1 MHTVD
6 HTEPTPLI
14 VRLCNWVGEV
24 VLSVPA
30 LRRLEAAGYRLELV
44 GKPWARA
51 LLEGHGWHV
60 NVRTGGSLAAAVQ
73 LRRLRRQ
80 LARASAP
87 FARARPALLMTKSL
101 SSALEAR
108 LAGLR
113 AGGFNR
119 DGRGAL
125 LAASWPLPATEHV
138 AHAYWLLVS
147 RYLGRDEPFPA
158 ELALQVAPRRRVEAR
173 GLLAASGLR
182 QGEFIVLCPFS
193 GSDDRQG
200 LKVWPRFPELAREF
214 ARRGIATAICP
225 GPNEEHAAATL
236 FPRSVQLPGL
246 DLGVYAALMGEARAV
261 VANDTGPGHV
271 AAAIGTRLI
280 AVHGPQ
286 SISAWA
292 PIGRHVRLL
301 HPVSGWATTDEV
313 LAATL
318 Q

>member
-1 MHTVD
+1 MHAGSRIEDV
-6 HTEPTPLI
+6 PLV

-24 VLSVPA
+24 VLCVPA

-44 GKPWARA
+44 GKPWAHA
-51 LLEGHGWHV
+51 LLEGHGWKV
-60 NVRTGGSLAAAVQ
+60 NVRAGSPLAAATQ

-80 LARASAP
+80 LAQASTS

-113 AGGFNR
+113 ASGFNR
-119 DGRGAL
+119 DGRRVL
-125 LAASWPLPATEHV
+125 LATGWPLPATEHV

-147 RYLGRDEPFPA
+147 RFLDREDPFPG
-158 ELALQVAPRRRVEAR
+158 ELALQVTPKRRAEAR
-173 GLLAASGLR
+173 GLLAARGLR
-182 QGEFIVLCPFS
+182 SGEFIVLCPFS
-193 GSDDRQG
+193 GSDDRQK
-200 LKVWPRFPELAREF
+200 LKVWPAFPELAGEL
-214 ARRGIATAICP
+214 ARRGIATTICP
-225 GPNEEHAAATL
+225 GPNEEHAAATRY
-236 FPRSVQLPGL
+236 PRSVQLPAL
-246 DLGVYAALMGEARAV
+246 DLGVYAAVMSAARAV

-271 AAAIGTRLI
+271 AAAVGSRLI

-292 PIGRHVRLL
+292 PIGRRVRLL
-301 HPVSGWATTDEV
+301 HPASGWARTDEV